1 MMIKSDFKQE
11 RRFTNIFKFIDDLTD
26 PSYGEGLEWS
36 IKEIFP
42 PGLVLKKE
50 IYVIMRDHFW
60 IYMSLLRIINFTS
73 YYMIRDLMSLFY
85 LTSNIPSKISY
96 STYGSEIL
104 RSARIISSKLV
115 FQTTLKINYKNM

>member
-1 MMIKSDFKQE
+1 ML
-11 RRFTNIFKFIDDLTD
+11 FTESSLKKTVKYLLGNCYSKLVNNVFRQIIRIPF
-26 PSYGEGLEWS
+26 
-36 IKEIFP
+36 EIFP

-73 YYMIRDLMSLFY
+73 SYMIRDLMSLFY
-85 LTSNIPSKISY
+85 LTSNIPSKISH